1 MELPSPNASQP
12 LPMNRGRKVHAKCAN
27 HVAAISHAT
36 KVEAAEKDPKVA
48 QDAIKTI
55 WALGHGLSGDGREK

>member
-1 MELPSPNASQP
+1 
-12 LPMNRGRKVHAKCAN
+12 MNRGGKVHAKCAN

-48 QDAIKTI
+48 QDAIKTV